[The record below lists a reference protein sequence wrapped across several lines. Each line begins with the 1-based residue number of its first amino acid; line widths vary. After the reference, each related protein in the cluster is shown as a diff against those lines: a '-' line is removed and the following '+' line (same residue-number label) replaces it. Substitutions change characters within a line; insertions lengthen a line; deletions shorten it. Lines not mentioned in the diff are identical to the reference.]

1 MAIPPNNNDLQ
12 RERNKF
18 LVNSLSFNSIIKRG
32 SVANGSRDNVIPAS
46 TPSIPISPSI
56 TPTNT
61 LTPSPTLTPT
71 ISLTP
76 TLTPTITLTPTV
88 TPTVSITPTISLTP
102 SVTVTATLT
111 PTVTPTITI
120 TPSITPTI
128 TPTSAPL
135 VTVTENKDFLLLG
148 LDNLILPGAGVFEPL
163 DSVDLKLFNGLY
175 NTKHLNFLE
184 NNRTITKLERYNF
197 INNNVSKLTRP
208 IFYVLS
214 GSDVSSS
221 DQTWKL
227 TLSCNGIEVGFIQ
240 APEQYGN
247 TLLMPLCNYF
257 PYDYIDPSQID
268 YVANSYFTDVFK
280 RPSFATSTA
289 LMVRGLTGS
298 YYFSASGSVNGTV
311 LYRDEDIIESSLFT
325 PSQENI
331 VAYYSE
337 LFYSFFISPPRWVFI
352 TYTIDDTYQIA
363 FSSSSPSNIIPI
375 SGFKVDPEY
384 TLQQHLSVVEPG
396 LTLIDIQDS
405 IFQTTPTPTVTP
417 TITPTIS
424 PTISLTPTIT
434 PTISIT
440 PSFTPSNT
448 PTISITPSITPT
460 ITIIPTLHPL
470 SSIPTWS
477 TNEILVDDPGYTWTG
492 IYSKPENY
500 LGEWTPG
507 GGDNRLIFDYYLN
520 PGKWALYGDNDY
532 QGPVNS
538 SLNQTVNFIPMQGWP
553 DNIRISIV

>member
-18 LVNSLSFNSIIKRG
+18 LINSLSFKNIIKRG
-32 SVANGSRDNVIPAS
+32 SIANSSRDNVLPGS
-46 TPSIPISPSI
+46 TPSIPVSPTI
-56 TPTNT
+56 TPSNT
-61 LTPSPTLTPT
+61 LTPSPTITN
-71 ISLTP
+71 
-76 TLTPTITLTPTV
+76 TPTITPTITV
-88 TPTVSITPTISLTP
+88 TPTVSITTTPTLSLTP
-102 SVTVTATLT
+102 TQTL
-111 PTVTPTITI
+111 TPTITI

-135 VTVTENKDFLLLG
+135 ATIVENKDFLLLG
-148 LDNLILPGAGVFEPL
+148 LDNLILIGVGDYEPL
-163 DSVDLKLFNGLY
+163 DYVDLMLFNRLY
-175 NTKHLNFLE
+175 NTKQLNFLE

-197 INNNVSKLTRP
+197 INNNISTLTKP

-214 GSDVSSS
+214 GSDLSSS
-221 DQTWKL
+221 SQTWKL
-227 TLSCNGIEVGFIQ
+227 TLSCNNLEVGFIQ

-247 TLLMPLCNYF
+247 TFYLPLCSYF
-257 PYDYIDPSQID
+257 PYDYVDSTQIN
-268 YVANSYFTDVFK
+268 YVTGSYFTDVFK
-280 RPSFATSTA
+280 RPSYATSTA

-311 LYRDEDIIESSLFT
+311 LYRRLSSITESSLFT

-337 LFYSFFISPPRWVFI
+337 LVYSNVISPPRWVFI

-396 LTLIDIQDS
+396 LTLIDIQNTS
-405 IFQTTPTPTVTP
+405 FQTTPTPTMTPTVTP
-417 TITPTIS
+417 TITPTI
-424 PTISLTPTIT
+424 TL
-434 PTISIT
+434 
-440 PSFTPSNT
+440 TPSNT
-448 PTISITPSITPT
+448 PTISITPSITPFSTPTISITPSITPT
-460 ITIIPTLHPL
+460 ITITPTVHPL

-477 TNEILVDDPGYTWTG
+477 TDFIFIDDSPIYTWIGT
-492 IYSKPENY
+492 YSKVENND
-500 LGEWTPG
+500 LGDWRPS
-507 GGDNRLIFDYYLN
+507 GGDNKLIFNYYLN
-520 PGKWALYGDNDY
+520 PDKWALYGDNDY

-553 DNIRISIV
+553 DSIRISIV

>member
-12 RERNKF
+12 RERNIF
-18 LVNSLSFNSIIKRG
+18 LINSLSFNNIIKRG

-61 LTPSPTLTPT
+61 LTPAPTLTPT
-71 ISLTP
+71 MSLTP

-102 SVTVTATLT
+102 SVTVTATST

-135 VTVTENKDFLLLG
+135 AIVTENKDFLLLG
-148 LDNLILPGAGVFEPL
+148 FDNLILPGSGEFEPL
-163 DSVDLKLFNGLY
+163 DNVDLKLFNGLY
-175 NTKHLNFLE
+175 NTKQLNILE

-214 GSDVSSS
+214 GSDMSSTE
-221 DQTWKL
+221 QTWRL
-227 TLSCNGIEVGFIQ
+227 TLSCNNIEVGFIQ

-257 PYDYIDPSQID
+257 PYDYVDPSQID

-311 LYRDEDIIESSLFT
+311 LYRVDADPFFQARESF
-325 PSQENI
+325 
-331 VAYYSE
+331 AYYSV
-337 LFYSFFISPPRWVFI
+337 LIYSVESIPTRWIFL
-352 TYTIDDTYQIA
+352 TYTIDETYTIA

-375 SGFKVDPEY
+375 SGFEVDSEY
-384 TLQQHLSVVEPG
+384 TLHQHLSVVEPG

-440 PSFTPSNT
+440 PTFTPSNT

-460 ITIIPTLHPL
+460 ITITPTLHPL

-477 TNEILVDDPGYTWTG
+477 TNEILVDDSPGYTWTG
-492 IYSKPENY
+492 IYSKPDND
-500 LGEWTPG
+500 LGYWTPG
-507 GGDNRLIFDYYLN
+507 GGDNKLIFNYYLN
-520 PGKWALYGDNDY
+520 PGKWSFYGDNLS
-532 QGPVNS
+532 QGPINS
-538 SLNQTVNFIPMQGWP
+538 SLNQTVNFIPMQGWS
-553 DNIRISIV
+553 DNIHISIV